1 MNSIADAPKP
11 RMRHPSKLGRN
22 AQLYADKLA
31 WPVAPAHWIEP
42 DGICSC
48 GKPECSSPG
57 KHPIAELV
65 PHGFKDATTDLET
78 IWEWW
83 DQYPLANIIVP
94 TGSRSG
100 IWVLDVDP
108 AHGGSDSLSDLE
120 AQYAVL
126 PVTQEQITGGNGRHV
141 VFVHPGPEF
150 RNTAGKLG
158 PGLDTRGEGGYIIVA
173 SSKHKTGNS

>member
-1 MNSIADAPKP
+1 MKP
-11 RMRHPSKLGRN
+11 RTRHPSKLGRA

-31 WPVAPAHWIEP
+31 WPVAPAHWIES

-108 AHGGSDSLSDLE
+108 M
-120 AQYAVL
+120 AVL
-126 PVTQEQITGGNGRHV
+126 
-141 VFVHPGPEF
+141 
-150 RNTAGKLG
+150 TA
-158 PGLDTRGEGGYIIVA
+158 R
-173 SSKHKTGNS
+173 